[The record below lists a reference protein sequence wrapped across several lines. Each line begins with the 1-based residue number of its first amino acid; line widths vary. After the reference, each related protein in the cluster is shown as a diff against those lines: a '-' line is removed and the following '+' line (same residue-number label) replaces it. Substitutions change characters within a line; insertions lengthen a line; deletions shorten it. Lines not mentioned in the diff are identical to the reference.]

1 LLFLNNQT
9 LIEMITFAPS
19 IQPVMKKIVLTFA
32 LFFTVLTLANAQKF
46 AYVDTQYILES
57 LPEYKSAQQQL
68 DRISIQW
75 QKEIEAK
82 FAEID
87 KMYTDFQAEAILLTD
102 DMKRK
107 REEEIIDK
115 EKEAKELQKQRFGKG
130 GDLLK
135 KRQDL
140 IKPVQDKIYNAI
152 KEIATSK
159 NYAVVFDKSSDLTML
174 FTNPKYDIS
183 DQILEDLGYTPG
195 MQDDSGDDK
204 KD

>member
-1 LLFLNNQT
+1 
-9 LIEMITFAPS
+9 
-19 IQPVMKKIVLTFA
+19 MKKLLLSLAIVFLSM
-32 LFFTVLTLANAQKF
+32 TVVSAQKF
-46 AYVDTQYILES
+46 AYVDTQYILEN

-87 KMYTDFQAEAILLTD
+87 KMYTDFQAESILLTD

-183 DQILEDLGYTPG
+183 DQVLESLGFTPG
-195 MQDDSGDDK
+195 QGSDDSDDSSKPSSPSSPSSPNK
-204 KD
+204 K

>member
-1 LLFLNNQT
+1 MF
-9 LIEMITFAPS
+9 IFAPS
-19 IQPVMKKIVLTFA
+19 IQPVMKKLIFSLVL
-32 LFFTVLTLANAQKF
+32 LFLGASAATAQKF
-46 AYVDTQYILES
+46 AYLDTQYILEN

-82 FAEID
+82 FSEID
-87 KMYTDFQAEAILLTD
+87 KMYTDFQAESILLTD
-102 DMKRK
+102 DMKSK

-135 KRQDL
+135 RRQDL

-152 KEIATSK
+152 KEIATTK

-183 DQILEDLGYTPG
+183 DDVLESMGYTPG
-195 MQDDSGDDK
+195 QNADDSDSDTKSPNK
-204 KD
+204 K

>member
-1 LLFLNNQT
+1 MF
-9 LIEMITFAPS
+9 TFAPS
-19 IQPVMKKIVLTFA
+19 IQPVMKKILLTCL
-32 LFFTVLTLANAQKF
+32 LFLAGMEFLPAQKF
-46 AYVDTQYILES
+46 AYVDTQYILEN

-68 DRISIQW
+68 DRMSIQW

-87 KMYTDFQAEAILLTD
+87 KMYNDFQAEAILLTD

-115 EKEAKELQKQRFGKG
+115 EKAAKELQKQRFGKG
-130 GDLLK
+130 GDLLQ

-152 KEIATSK
+152 KEIATQK

-183 DQILEDLGYTPG
+183 DQVLEDMGYTPG
-195 MQDDSGDDK
+195 QTDDDK
-204 KD
+204 DSDTK

>member
-1 LLFLNNQT
+1 MF
-9 LIEMITFAPS
+9 IFAPS
-19 IQPVMKKIVLTFA
+19 IQPVMKKIIFSFVL
-32 LFFTVLTLANAQKF
+32 LFLAASVASAQKF
-46 AYVDTQYILES
+46 AYLDTQYILEN

-75 QKEIEAK
+75 QKEIEVK

-87 KMYTDFQAEAILLTD
+87 KMYTDFQAESILLTD

-135 KRQDL
+135 RRQDL

-152 KEIATSK
+152 KEIATTK

-183 DQILEDLGYTPG
+183 DDVLEAMGYTPS
-195 MQDDSGDDK
+195 QNADDTDSDSNSPTK
-204 KD
+204 K

>member
-1 LLFLNNQT
+1 
-9 LIEMITFAPS
+9 
-19 IQPVMKKIVLTFA
+19 MKKILLSLLLPCLLVTGLS
-32 LFFTVLTLANAQKF
+32 AQKF
-46 AYVDTQYILES
+46 SYVDTQYILDN

-68 DRISIQW
+68 DRMSVQW

-87 KMYTDFQAEAILLTD
+87 KMYRDFQAEAILLTD
-102 DMKRK
+102 DMKKK

-115 EKEAKELQKQRFGKG
+115 EKAAKELQKQRFGKD

-135 KRQDL
+135 KRQEL
-140 IKPVQDKIYNAI
+140 IKPLQDKIYNAI
-152 KEIATSK
+152 KEIATAK

-183 DQILEDLGYTPG
+183 DQVLENMGFTPA
-195 MQDDSGDDK
+195 K
-204 KD
+204 KDKDDDN

>member
-1 LLFLNNQT
+1 MF
-9 LIEMITFAPS
+9 IFAPS
-19 IQPVMKKIVLTFA
+19 IQPVMKKIIFSFVLLLLGA
-32 LFFTVLTLANAQKF
+32 TVTTAQKF
-46 AYVDTQYILES
+46 AYLDTQYILEN

-75 QKEIEAK
+75 QKEIEVK

-87 KMYTDFQAEAILLTD
+87 KMYTDFQAESILLTD

-135 KRQDL
+135 RRQDL

-152 KEIATSK
+152 KEIATTK

-183 DQILEDLGYTPG
+183 DNVLESMGYTPG
-195 MQDDSGDDK
+195 QNSDDSDPDPKSPTK
-204 KD
+204 K

>member
-1 LLFLNNQT
+1 MF
-9 LIEMITFAPS
+9 TFAPS
-19 IQPVMKKIVLTFA
+19 IQAVMKKIVLSLI
-32 LFFTVLTLANAQKF
+32 LFFSGIGFLSAQKF
-46 AYVDTQYILES
+46 AYVDTQYILEN
-57 LPEYKSAQQQL
+57 LPDYKSAQQQL

-87 KMYTDFQAEAILLTD
+87 KMYNDFQAESILLTD

-130 GDLLK
+130 GDLLQ

-152 KEIATSK
+152 KEIATQK

-183 DQILEDLGYTPG
+183 DQVLESMGFTPG
-195 MQDDSGDDK
+195 KSDDQNDEIKESK
-204 KD
+204 